1 MEVDPI
7 PWKQM
12 EAWMEVDF
20 LGGDGGS
27 SICFRGSFH
36 LLTPRLLLTSRET
49 PMEVNSLHRKLMR
62 ACMEAEVLPWN
73 LVEASTEVDGIFC
86 GSTPKT
92 QIVWKL
98 GYVKSAGNRC
108 RTCFWSMEHV
118 WPGGVS

>member
-49 PMEVNSLHRKLMR
+49 PMEVNSLPRKLMR

-73 LVEASTEVDGIFC
+73 LVEAST
-86 GSTPKT
+86 
-92 QIVWKL
+92 
-98 GYVKSAGNRC
+98 
-108 RTCFWSMEHV
+108 
-118 WPGGVS
+118 